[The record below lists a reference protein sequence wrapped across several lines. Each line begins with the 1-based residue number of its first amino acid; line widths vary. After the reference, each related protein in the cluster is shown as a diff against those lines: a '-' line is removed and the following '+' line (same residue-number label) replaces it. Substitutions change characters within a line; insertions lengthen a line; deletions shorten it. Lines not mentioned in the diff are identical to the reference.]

1 MKNKVIFILLIS
13 AIITGLF
20 SPVSV
25 RAKDENKR
33 IVTLG
38 ADLTNDQ
45 RLQML
50 KRFEVTENQIEKD
63 EIKEVEVTI
72 QDIREQLGMDTSKP
86 VAKGSVSISSC
97 YVEVLPKGKG
107 ISVTTNNL
115 TEVNKNMLSNAI
127 VTSGITDAKVIADA
141 PYKVTGTAALA
152 GILKGF
158 EQSMGKELPLENKE
172 VARDEINV
180 TKSLGNEIGPD
191 KAASLIN
198 DAKTEVIKEKPKD
211 KEEIVGIVDKTA
223 DRYDVKLS
231 ESQQQSITDLLTKL
245 NDLDLNYKDLKG
257 TLSKLNDTM
266 TKSLEKSGVILQENN
281 TILKKISRQLDRFG
295 SFIKGIFNKDSI
307 ENIEPADIETKKTQI
322 KDTIDD
328 LIEKVPAK

>member
-1 MKNKVIFILLIS
+1 MKNKILS
-13 AIITGLF
+13 ALLASVIITGLF
-20 SPVSV
+20 SPVSAM
-25 RAKDENKR
+25 AKDENKR

-38 ADLTNDQ
+38 ADLTKAQ
-45 RLQML
+45 RVQML
-50 KRFEVTENQIEKD
+50 DRFNVTQDQIEKN

-72 QDIREQLGMDTSKP
+72 QDIREQLRMDTSKP

-107 ISVTTNNL
+107 IKVTTNNL
-115 TEVNKNMLSNAI
+115 TEVTKNMLSNAI

-141 PYKVTGTAALA
+141 PYEVTGTAALA

-198 DAKTEVIKEKPKD
+198 DAKTEVIKDKPKD
-211 KEEIVGIVDKTA
+211 KEDITAIVDKTA
-223 DRYDVKLS
+223 DKYEVKLS
-231 ESQQQSITDLLTKL
+231 ESQQESITQLLTRL
-245 NDLDLNYKDLKG
+245 NNLDLQYKDLKG

-266 TKSLEKSGVILQENN
+266 TKSLEKSGVILAANN
-281 TILKKISRQLDRFG
+281 TLLKKISKQLDRFG
-295 SFIKGIFNKDSI
+295 TWVKGLFNK
-307 ENIEPADIETKKTQI
+307 EEREEIEPAKLETKKAQV
-322 KDTIDD
+322 KETIDD
-328 LIEKVPAK
+328 IFEKDTVK

>member
-1 MKNKVIFILLIS
+1 MKNKILS
-13 AIITGLF
+13 ALLASVIITGLF
-20 SPVSV
+20 SPVSAM
-25 RAKDENKR
+25 AKDENKR

-38 ADLTNDQ
+38 ADLTKAQ
-45 RLQML
+45 RVQML
-50 KRFEVTENQIEKD
+50 DRFNVTQDQIEKN

-72 QDIREQLGMDTSKP
+72 QDIREQLRMDTSKP

-107 ISVTTNNL
+107 IKVTTNNL
-115 TEVNKNMLSNAI
+115 TEVTKNMLSNAI

-141 PYKVTGTAALA
+141 PYEVTGTAALA

-198 DAKTEVIKEKPKD
+198 DAKTEVIKDKPKD
-211 KEEIVGIVDKTA
+211 KEHITGIVDKTA
-223 DRYDVKLS
+223 DKYEVKLS
-231 ESQQQSITDLLTKL
+231 ESQQESITQLLTRL
-245 NDLDLNYKDLKG
+245 NDLDLKYKDLKG

-266 TKSLEKSGVILQENN
+266 TKSLEKSGVILAANN
-281 TILKKISRQLDRFG
+281 TLLKKISKQLDRFG
-295 SFIKGIFNKDSI
+295 TWVKGLFNK
-307 ENIEPADIETKKTQI
+307 EEREEIEPAKLETKKAQV
-322 KDTIDD
+322 KETIDD
-328 LIEKVPAK
+328 IFEKDTVK